1 MIFARI
7 LRESNVRVKAYL
19 SNERL
24 NLFSEFLDFLANP
37 QAQVTPDNLF
47 KITIPSRNVK
57 PSSASSPDIV
67 TLDLDEAPKGF
78 HKFVLFYGTIF
89 SSMWCGLQSRMI
101 TACNKVIESFGADPA
116 LPDGFLIGNA
126 IIVL

>member
-67 TLDLDEAPKGF
+67 TLDLDEAPKASTS
-78 HKFVLFYGTIF
+78 LFYF
-89 SSMWCGLQSRMI
+89 MAPYSVQCG
-101 TACNKVIESFGADPA
+101 AGCKVE
-116 LPDGFLIGNA
+116 
-126 IIVL
+126 